1 VPRNPRLYR
10 DLAKLAALQLEL
22 RTTLDR
28 VDRTLKRLATAVD
41 ADGSAR
47 PAPMPNRPLRV
58 QVLDIVHELGVMAY
72 SREIIAYAFARYDL
86 VIPPSRFGSLSSDE
100 QQAFGRR
107 DAPRSR
113 NRTLWLCFGLRH
125 DDGAPVRRL
134 LARSDWPLEKR
145 MWAPTTGRVQHL
157 RMLVRLCD
165 LALDEARVH
174 FANPDALTDLIQAYA
189 RDLPVKTLPGVHA
202 FADWQER
209 ALALLEEHD
218 LEAMD
223 YELRQQAAERW
234 SGLADKHQLFGLEP
248 LEAPDPAGDLES
260 AE

>member
-1 VPRNPRLYR
+1 M
-10 DLAKLAALQLEL
+10 

-28 VDRTLKRLATAVD
+28 VDRTLKRIAAEGGPRT
-41 ADGSAR
+41 GAR
-47 PAPMPNRPLRV
+47 PAPVPDRPLRV
-58 QVLDIVHELGVMAY
+58 QVLDILQELEVMSY
-72 SREIIAYAFARYDL
+72 SREVMAYAFARYDL

-100 QQAFGRR
+100 QEAYGRR

-157 RMLVRLCD
+157 RMLARLCE
-165 LALDEARVH
+165 LALDDARIH
-174 FANPDALTDLIQAYA
+174 FANADALTDLIQAYA

-209 ALALLEEHD
+209 ALALLSEHE
-218 LEAMD
+218 LEATD
-223 YELRQQAAERW
+223 YELRQEAAERW
-234 SGLADKHQLFGLEP
+234 SGLGEKHQLFGLEP
-248 LEAPDPAGDLES
+248 LETPNPAGELES

>member
-1 VPRNPRLYR
+1 M
-10 DLAKLAALQLEL
+10 

-28 VDRTLKRLATAVD
+28 VDRTLKLLTTVA
-41 ADGSAR
+41 GPGGGGR
-47 PAPMPNRPLRV
+47 PAPMPDRPLRV
-58 QVLDIVHELGVMAY
+58 QVLDILHELDVMSY

-100 QQAFGRR
+100 QQAYGRR

-113 NRTLWLCFGLRH
+113 NRTLWLGFGLRH

-134 LARSDWPLEKR
+134 LARSDWPLERR

-157 RMLVRLCD
+157 RMLARLCE
-165 LALDEARVH
+165 LALDDARVH

-209 ALALLEEHD
+209 ALTLLKEHD
-218 LEAMD
+218 LEATD
-223 YELRQQAAERW
+223 YELRQEAAERW
-234 SGLADKHQLFGLEP
+234 SGLGEKHQLFGLEP
-248 LEAPDPAGDLES
+248 LEAPDAAGDLES
-260 AE
+260 AD